1 MRAVAFLPALCLAG
15 MVAIAAQNTPAP
27 SINHNAFEAR
37 VITVVDG
44 DTVDVRRGDG
54 GILRIRIHAVDCPE
68 KGRPFASVAR
78 SFTRTLVF
86 DREVLVAPIDRDR
99 YGRTVARI
107 RVDGGDVSEALV
119 QAGMAW
125 HFRRYSHDSRLD
137 ALEREARAAHRGVWH
152 DATPGDACPP
162 GQRCIVVGTG
172 VRGLVQADQQ
182 VRGNV
187 KSLLYHGPTCRNYT
201 CKNCTAVFGD
211 AAQASAAGFRPAG
224 DCLGGAARE

>member
-1 MRAVAFLPALCLAG
+1 MSVVRAILGRFARFLVRIARTLDPG
-15 MVAIAAQNTPAP
+15 IAAAPYWVMPERMAALRARYPGAPEHWLELLARRTTLADGGPAP
-27 SINHNAFEAR
+27 AY
-37 VITVVDG
+37 
-44 DTVDVRRGDG
+44 
-54 GILRIRIHAVDCPE
+54 
-68 KGRPFASVAR
+68 RP
-78 SFTRTLVF
+78 
-86 DREVLVAPIDRDR
+86 
-99 YGRTVARI
+99 
-107 RVDGGDVSEALV
+107 
-119 QAGMAW
+119 
-125 HFRRYSHDSRLD
+125 
-137 ALEREARAAHRGVWH
+137 EREARAAHRGVWH